1 MERDGEGQ
9 STKEGDGIMD
19 SQTLQLKKDYFSDL
33 DLANRKFK
41 RLAWASA
48 LLFLGVM
55 GVLIVQIASVMK

>member
-1 MERDGEGQ
+1 
-9 STKEGDGIMD
+9 MD
-19 SQTLQLKKDYFSDL
+19 SHKMQWKKDYFSDL